1 MIDQLK
7 PLLGKLAL
15 FSQKRM
21 GFKRPP
27 KLFLRNDSQNSQ
39 QALGK
44 TAFYDPND
52 QSVTLFVH
60 GRHPKDI
67 LRSFAHE
74 LVHHCQ
80 NERGD
85 LSPDKIT
92 ASGANYA
99 QECPHMRKM
108 EKEAYLQ
115 GNMCFRDWEDTLNN
129 KDNYIIIKIAESK
142 FLKENKTMTTKITK
156 EFLKETIRKI
166 LAEQAPVISMPA
178 ATGEKG
184 LDAHKAVIK
193 QYEQGGKISGVS
205 KADYDRARAAVAAA
219 SKKKPEARPAFPDPK
234 KAKKGYEAFAQG
246 ALEEEV
252 AEEAIEE
259 GGCGSHKKGDGPCPA
274 CGKMHEEV
282 ELEENEE
289 LEEASDKDGD
299 GHVVPD
305 WADQDD
311 NDPEVGPKV
320 GSKKPKSESK
330 IQTPEQENS
339 LYENRFAPRNNRLF
353 EKLVKEWT
361 K

>member
-27 KLFLRNDSQNSQ
+27 KLFLRNDSENSQ

-52 QSVTLFVH
+52 QSVTLFIH

-115 GNMCFRDWEDTLNN
+115 GNMCFRDWEDEYKLT
-129 KDNYIIIKIAESK
+129 IQESK

-166 LAEQAPVISMPA
+166 LEEQGPIKTAISKLTKAPELQGTDAELTPEQLKKRIANTVIAALEKDSAEGIKQAQEMLAQIKADMGATPSPA
-178 ATGEKG
+178 VATG
-184 LDAHKAVIK
+184 L
-193 QYEQGGKISGVS
+193 
-205 KADYDRARAAVAAA
+205 R
-219 SKKKPEARPAFPDPK
+219 
-234 KAKKGYEAFAQG
+234 
-246 ALEEEV
+246 EEEV
-252 AEEAIEE
+252 TEEAIEE

-289 LEEASDKDGD
+289 LEEGGKYDDKDGKD
-299 GHVVPD
+299 EKCDYVPC
-305 WADQDD
+305 
-311 NDPEVGPKV
+311 K
-320 GSKKPKSESK
+320 ESK